1 MFQKTVGFR
10 VFFWASV
17 VVIGGFVFLP
27 LLWLINTAL
36 KPASETFSL
45 AFFSGPMTLDN
56 LRGIVTDPKI
66 MRYLLNSL
74 VVSFASSFLAT
85 AVCAFAGY
93 SFSKF
98 RYRGRKFVMG
108 LFMMSQAF
116 PQAILLLSIYVLMQK
131 LGLLGSYY
139 ALMISYVVFYPPGG
153 HLDAQDVLRS
163 AARLAHRERQ
173 D

>member
-10 VFFWASV
+10 VFFYTSALL
-17 VVIGGFVFLP
+17 IGGFVFLP

-36 KPASETFSL
+36 KPASETFGL

-56 LRGIVTDPKI
+56 LRAIVTDPKI

-74 VVSFASSFLAT
+74 VVSFLAT

-98 RYRGRKFVMG
+98 RYRGRKSGQLLRADDKLRG
-108 LFMMSQAF
+108 L
-116 PQAILLLSIYVLMQK
+116 
-131 LGLLGSYY
+131 
-139 ALMISYVVFYPPGG
+139 YPSCG
-153 HLDAQDVLRS
+153 HMDAQDVL
-163 AARLAHRERQ
+163 
-173 D
+173 

>member
-10 VFFWASV
+10 VFFYVSALL
-17 VVIGGFVFLP
+17 IGGFVFLP

-36 KPASETFSL
+36 KPASETFGL

-56 LRGIVTDPKI
+56 LRAIVTDPKI

-98 RYRGRKFVMG
+98 RYRGRKSGQLLRADDKLRG
-108 LFMMSQAF
+108 L
-116 PQAILLLSIYVLMQK
+116 
-131 LGLLGSYY
+131 
-139 ALMISYVVFYPPGG
+139 YPSRG
-153 HLDAQDVLRS
+153 HMDAQDVL
-163 AARLAHRERQ
+163 
-173 D
+173 